1 MNSTESNPKTSLPQ
15 NWQDELEAILNPGT
29 LRKRDYPMKKLTTLR
44 IGGPA
49 DFYVEPSSLEELK
62 KIRDFCKEKQ
72 IPAFLL
78 GRGSNLLVRD
88 GGIRG
93 VVYSLKHPSFTQIE
107 LIGNHILIQAGAG
120 ASMRS
125 ISMFAQANG
134 LGGLE
139 FMEGI
144 PGSLGGGLRMNAG
157 AYKSS
162 LFDVLESVKFLSD
175 DNQIQEL
182 PAKEIEHGYRSCP
195 FFRDHLALSAVFRVY
210 SEEPEKI
217 LEKMHELR
225 EKRLSAQT
233 QSPSAGCAFK
243 NPEGASAGQII
254 DSLGMKG
261 LVVNGAQISDKHANF
276 LINRNNATA
285 KDVLTLIQT
294 IRDRV
299 YAERG
304 IKLETEVMIVG
315 EDLEMENRKINVT
328 VFAGGISSERSVSL
342 ASGKMVVEALRSKGY
357 EVNVVDPDPAK
368 GWTLPEKTDVVFLA
382 LHGTYGEDGQVQTEL
397 DRLGVPYTGCGAEAS
412 RIGFDKLLTRQRCEA
427 AGIRMPRALVLDQP
441 LEKMPEG
448 WKPPVVLKPIR
459 EGSSVG
465 LQLVDKEE
473 DFAPALK
480 AVLKFGGRVIMEE
493 RIFGRELAAGV
504 LDGKPLPLVEICPK
518 SGVYD
523 YTSKYTK
530 GCTEYICPAVV
541 EETIKSQAQQMALQ
555 TFNAIGGKDYARV
568 DILLDKEGRC
578 WVLEINTLPGMCETS
593 LLPKAAA
600 VAGISYPELCSMMV
614 QLALK
619 K

>member
-1 MNSTESNPKTSLPQ
+1 MNSEESTLKASLPQ
-15 NWQDELEAILNPGT
+15 NWQDELEALLNPGT
-29 LRKRDYPMKKLTTLR
+29 LRRRDYPMKKLTTLR

-49 DFYVEPSSLEELK
+49 DFYVEPSGLEELRT
-62 KIRDFCKEKQ
+62 IRNFCKQKQ

-93 VVYSLKHPSFTQIE
+93 VVYSLKHSSFTQIE
-107 LIGNHILIQAGAG
+107 LIGNHLLLRAGAG
-120 ASMRS
+120 ANMRS
-125 ISMFAQANG
+125 ISLFAQTNG

-157 AYKSS
+157 AYKSC
-162 LFDVLESVKFLSD
+162 LFDVLESVRFLSED
-175 DNQIQEL
+175 GQIQEL
-182 PAKEIEHGYRSCP
+182 PAKEIEHAYRSCP
-195 FFRDHLALSAVFRVY
+195 FFKNHLALSAVFRVY
-210 SEEPEKI
+210 SEDREKI
-217 LEKMHELR
+217 REKMNELR
-225 EKRLSAQT
+225 EKRMVTQT

-243 NPEGASAGQII
+243 NPEGGSAGQII

-261 LVVNGAQISDKHANF
+261 MAVNGAQISDKHANF

-294 IRDRV
+294 IRDKV

-315 EDLEMENRKINVT
+315 DDLEMKDKKINVT

-357 EVNVVDPDPAK
+357 EVNVVDPDPVK
-368 GWTLPEKTDVVFLA
+368 GWTLPENTDVVFLA
-382 LHGTYGEDGQVQTEL
+382 LHGTYGEDGQVQAEL

-448 WKPPVVLKPIR
+448 WKPPVVLKPTR

-480 AVLKFGGRVIMEE
+480 AVLKFGGVAIMEE
-493 RIFGRELAAGV
+493 RIFGRELAAGI
-504 LDGKPLPLVEICPK
+504 LEGKPLPLVEICPK

-523 YTSKYTK
+523 FTSKYTK
-530 GCTEYICPAVV
+530 GHTVYICPAVV
-541 EETIKSQAQQMALQ
+541 DEEIKTQAQQMALR
-555 TFNAIGGKDYARV
+555 TFNAVGCKDYARV
-568 DILLDKEGRC
+568 DILLDKEGLC

-593 LLPKAAA
+593 LMPQAASA
-600 VAGISYPELCSMMV
+600 AGITYSELCSKMV
-614 QLALK
+614 QLALRK
-619 K
+619 